1 MMFSKKIADSGTAGV
16 ESVDGGR
23 GSEAADE
30 VGLAP
35 RPVRRTA
42 LVAVTAS
49 AVAVAG
55 LGLLAAC
62 SSGGG
67 TSPAAA
73 GDPSATGF
81 AAYTACLQQHG
92 VTVPSFAGRPS
103 GGYGGGGGGGNGG
116 YTRPSGGAGFGGG
129 GFFGGGTPDPQTSA
143 AEAAC
148 ASVRPTGG
156 FGGGSGGGFGGG
168 GGSSRL
174 AAFRTCMTQNGVTI
188 PTTRPTA
195 FPTATPS
202 GTAAAD
208 ARYLDGLDPTDPT
221 VAKAL
226 TVCSPLIPTFAATP
240 PAGGN

>member
-1 MMFSKKIADSGTAGV
+1 MFSKKIVDSGTAGV
-16 ESVDGGR
+16 ESADGAR
-23 GSEAADE
+23 VSEEAGADE

-73 GDPSATGF
+73 GDPSATGY

-92 VTVPSFAGRPS
+92 VTLPSFAGRPS
-103 GGYGGGGGGGNGG
+103 GRPSGGYGGGNGG

-129 GFFGGGTPDPQTSA
+129 GGFFGGGTPDPQMSA

-156 FGGGSGGGFGGG
+156 AGFGGGGFGG

-226 TVCSPLIPTFAATP
+226 AVCSPLIPTFAATP